1 MLSEGLAETLRHL
14 EGRIGET
21 MNKLA
26 EGEISDR
33 DGEHFYRLLGAYR
46 GVSEALV
53 GIAGSTNAINWGHW
67 REARF

>member
-1 MLSEGLAETLRHL
+1 
-14 EGRIGET
+14 

-26 EGEISDR
+26 EGEISDQ

-53 GIAGSTNAINWGHW
+53 AIAGSTNAINWGHW
-67 REARF
+67 RDARF